1 MSACM
6 DNADSIKEGGY
17 VAVGLA
23 CLYYCAQPFSSTR
36 TSPLAN
42 RSQPQFFVKV
52 AVPSPLHRCFDY
64 LPHPDYPLPEP
75 GSRVQVGFGRQTL
88 TGIVIGLTSETDTP
102 ADKLRPLTAI
112 LDAEPLLDPPLLSL
126 YRWASQYYLFPVGLA
141 LQTSLPKTLREGK
154 PLAVPTRQVWQLIQ
168 PLPATEGGRRTT
180 PTQRQVLD
188 LLKNYQQLATAEV
201 SVLLGKPA
209 RTVLQALEAR
219 SLVAQISEAL
229 ATTVQPELA
238 TKPLTLNEE
247 QATALAALRSTT
259 GFGCFLLEGV
269 TGSGKT
275 EIYLQLIAEK
285 LAQGKQVLVLVPE
298 ISLTPQTVARFQS
311 RFRARIVAFHSGLTD
326 KQRLEGW
333 IEARSGAA
341 HIIIGT
347 RSAVFTPLARPGLVV
362 IDEEHDDSYKQQEGF
377 RYSARDVAVYRA
389 RQLGI
394 PVLLGSATPSLE
406 SLQNAQAHR
415 YRLLTL
421 TKRAGSA
428 GMPVIRTLDLKL
440 QVCSEGIAPLLLQK
454 IGETLAAR
462 EQVLVF
468 LNRRGFAPLL
478 LCRDCGW
485 IAECPRCERSY
496 TLHRN
501 PAGLRCHHCEAVKP
515 LPRNCGNCQSHSLDA
530 MGLGTERS
538 ADFLATQFPDFPVLR
553 IDRDSTRTSGSL
565 DALMQTVHSGVP
577 CILVGTQMLAK
588 GHHFPRV
595 TLVAVLDA
603 DSGLFSADFRAQ
615 ENLAQLLTQV
625 AGRAGR
631 SDAPGQVLIQTYHPS
646 HPALL
651 QLANEGYGS
660 FSRQLLIERAQ
671 GGLPPFVYFMLLRAE
686 GSSRELPMEF
696 LQQLAATLQ
705 PEASRELR
713 MLGPMPSPFGK
724 KAGVYRAQLILQS
737 PRRATLQRLGPR
749 LLQLLESNSMS
760 RKLRWSIDVD
770 PTDFS

>member
-1 MSACM
+1 M
-6 DNADSIKEGGY
+6 
-17 VAVGLA
+17 
-23 CLYYCAQPFSSTR
+23 
-36 TSPLAN
+36 AN
-42 RSQPQFFVKV
+42 RSQPQFLAQV

-64 LPHPDYPLPEP
+64 LPHPDHPLPTP
-75 GSRVQVGFGRQTL
+75 GCRVQIGFGRQIL
-88 TGIVIGLTSETDTP
+88 TGIVTGITTETDTP
-102 ADKLRPLTAI
+102 PDKLRPLTAI
-112 LDAEPLLDPPLLSL
+112 LDSEPLLDASLLAL
-126 YRWASQYYLFPVGLA
+126 YRWASQYYLFPPGLA
-141 LQTSLPKTLREGK
+141 LQTSLPKALREGK
-154 PLAVPTRQVWQLIQ
+154 PLPAPTRQVWQLCT
-168 PLPATEGGRRTT
+168 PLSRTESGRRLSQNQ
-180 PTQRQVLD
+180 QRALE
-188 LLKNYQQLATAEV
+188 LLQTYVQLATAEV
-201 SVLLGKPA
+201 SALLGKQA
-209 RTVLQALEAR
+209 RSALHALETRAMAEQV
-219 SLVAQISEAL
+219 SVAL
-229 ATTVQPELA
+229 ATTTQPRLA
-238 TKPLTLNEE
+238 AAPLALNPE
-247 QATALAALRSTT
+247 QTAALAALRTAK
-259 GFGCFLLEGV
+259 GFNCFLLEGI

-275 EIYLQLIAEK
+275 EIYLQLIEDM
-285 LAQGKQVLVLVPE
+285 LGQGKQVLVLVPE
-298 ISLTPQTVARFQS
+298 ISLTPQTVARFQN
-311 RFRARIVAFHSGLTD
+311 RFHARIVAFHSGLTD

-341 HIIIGT
+341 HIVIGT
-347 RSAVFTPLARPGLVV
+347 RSAVFTPMAHPGLIV

-406 SLQNAQAHR
+406 SLQNAHAQR
-415 YRLLTL
+415 YKLLTL
-421 TKRAGSA
+421 TQRAGTA
-428 GMPVIRTLDLKL
+428 ALPTIRTLDLKL
-440 QVCSEGIAPLLLQK
+440 QACTDGIAPLLLQR
-454 IGETLAAR
+454 IGETLNAR

-496 TLHRN
+496 TLHRS

-515 LPRNCGNCQSHSLDA
+515 LPRGCGNCQSHNLNA

-538 ADFLATQFPDFPVLR
+538 AEFLAAQFPDFPVLR
-553 IDRDSTRTSGSL
+553 IDRDTTRASGSL
-565 DALMQTVHSGVP
+565 DSLMQTVHSGIP

-631 SDAPGQVLIQTYHPS
+631 SDSPGQVLIQTYHPN

-660 FSRQLLIERAQ
+660 FARQLLAERSQ
-671 GGLPPFVYFMLLRAE
+671 GGMPPFAYVMLVRAE
-686 GSSRELPMEF
+686 GGNRDLPLEF
-696 LQQLAATLQ
+696 LQGLATMLQ
-705 PEASRELR
+705 REAPRELQL
-713 MLGPMPSPFGK
+713 MGPMPSPFGK
-724 KAGVYRAQLILQS
+724 KAGVFRAQLILQS
-737 PRRATLQRLGPR
+737 ARRTTLQRLGPR
-749 LLQLLESNSMS
+749 LLQLLESAPLS

>member
-1 MSACM
+1 M
-6 DNADSIKEGGY
+6 DSADSIKEKGVTWQWNLLTY
-17 VAVGLA
+17 TIAHSLFP
-23 CLYYCAQPFSSTR
+23 QPEPG
-36 TSPLAN
+36 PLAN
-42 RSQPQFFVKV
+42 RSQPHFYVQV

-64 LPHPDYPLPEP
+64 LPHPDHPLPQP
-75 GSRVQVGFGRQTL
+75 GSRVLVGFGRRTL
-88 TGIVIGLTSETDTP
+88 TGIVTGLSTETDTP
-102 ADKLRPLTAI
+102 AEKLRPLTAI
-112 LDAEPLLDPPLLSL
+112 LDTEPLLDAPLLAL
-126 YRWASQYYLFPVGLA
+126 YRWASQYYLFPPGSA
-141 LQTSLPKTLREGK
+141 LQTSLPKALREGK
-154 PLAVPTRQVWQLIQ
+154 PLPVASRQLWQLCSRLQ
-168 PLPATEGGRRTT
+168 APAGGRRLT
-180 PTQRQVLD
+180 PTQEQVLD
-188 LLKNYQQLATAEV
+188 LLKNYQQLGTAEV
-201 SVLLGKPA
+201 SALIGKPA
-209 RTVLQALEAR
+209 RSVLQALEAR
-219 SLVAQISEAL
+219 ALTEHVSVAVKTATQPGL
-229 ATTVQPELA
+229 ATT
-238 TKPLTLNEE
+238 PLVLNEE
-247 QATALAALRSTT
+247 QATALAALQAAA
-259 GFGCFLLEGV
+259 GFNCFLLEGI

-275 EIYLQLIAEK
+275 EIYLQLIAEM

-298 ISLTPQTVARFQS
+298 ISLTPQTVARFQN

-326 KQRLEGW
+326 KQRLDGW

-347 RSAVFTPLARPGLVV
+347 RSAVFTPLARPGLIV
-362 IDEEHDDSYKQQEGF
+362 IDEEHDDSYKQQDGF

-406 SLQNAQAHR
+406 SLQNAQANR
-415 YRLLTL
+415 YQLLTL
-421 TKRAGSA
+421 TRRAGTA
-428 GMPVIRTLDLKL
+428 ALPTIRTLDLKL
-440 QVCSEGIAPLLLQK
+440 QACTEGIAPLLLQK

-515 LPRNCGNCQSHSLDA
+515 LPRSCGNCLSHNLDA

-538 ADFLATQFPDFPVLR
+538 ADFLAARFPDFPVLR
-553 IDRDSTRTSGSL
+553 IDRDSTRASGSL
-565 DALMQTVHSGVP
+565 DGLIQTVHSGVP

-660 FSRQLLIERAQ
+660 FARQLLTERAQ
-671 GGLPPFVYFMLLRAE
+671 GGLPPFVHFMLVRAE
-686 GSSRELPMEF
+686 GSNRDLPLEF
-696 LQQLAATLQ
+696 LQQLAAAVRTDA
-705 PEASRELR
+705 PRELVL
-713 MLGPMPSPFGK
+713 MGPMPSPFGK
-724 KAGVYRAQLILQS
+724 RAGVFRAQLILQS
-737 PRRATLQRLGPR
+737 SRRAILQRLGPR
-749 LLQLLESNSMS
+749 LLQLLESGPLS